1 MGGGGYDVHNVHIT
15 LYITYHPQSPSYM
28 PCKLFVGCLPM
39 KPEATTQELQEY
51 FGNFGEISD
60 IYIPKPYRGFGFV
73 TYQEGSDVQK
83 VLAQTHRLRH
93 STLNITHADPKG
105 APRRAGPAAASHG
118 DATGSYGY
126 GYGSQFYN
134 PQPQQ
139 QPQGMYYSYG
149 TPQQPTQFGYTARG
163 YTPQQQQ
170 SGYNSGTGPRP
181 GMAPV
186 NQHQSHM
193 DQYPPQPPNDVPPP
207 AKRPH
212 SGGHQHIAEVGA
224 ETQGPYGG
232 AHYGGGGGEA
242 MGYGHWLLM
251 LFSATDGGRGGGG
264 CWFCCCLLFHLFF
277 LSLFLVSHLLLR
289 SFFLFSSFAS
299 TLCF

>member
-1 MGGGGYDVHNVHIT
+1 MQHTIKERRVDIK
-15 LYITYHPQSPSYM
+15 HPRKSPSYM

-242 MGYGHWLLM
+242 MGYG
-251 LFSATDGGRGGGG
+251 GN
-264 CWFCCCLLFHLFF
+264 
-277 LSLFLVSHLLLR
+277 
-289 SFFLFSSFAS
+289 
-299 TLCF
+299 